1 MGKAVKRVLA
11 VLLTII
17 LLVVVVVGCYIAYL
31 MITYNR
37 IADKQPIDIENNVA
51 EVALQ
56 VDQEYTATTYNIGFG
71 AYTPDYTFFMDEGIM
86 EDGTTDSY
94 YSPVTEAHFNCFANG
109 MLNISGFM
117 AGLYNVFD
125 LEKNE
130 LKYDAAKKAAEI
142 EAVGEIPYEVF
153 ASVASRELYD
163 RNNAGW
169 FSVSIAKGLTT
180 AEALVRLFAFCR
192 PFFVNGK
199 NSTAA

>member
-71 AYTPDYTFFMDEGIM
+71 AYTPDYTFFMDEGI
-86 EDGTTDSY
+86 
-94 YSPVTEAHFNCFANG
+94 V
-109 MLNISGFM
+109 
-117 AGLYNVFD
+117 
-125 LEKNE
+125 K
-130 LKYDAAKKAAEI
+130 
-142 EAVGEIPYEVF
+142 
-153 ASVASRELYD
+153 
-163 RNNAGW
+163 
-169 FSVSIAKGLTT
+169 
-180 AEALVRLFAFCR
+180 
-192 PFFVNGK
+192 
-199 NSTAA
+199 